1 MASAVSS
8 LLYIALNTRC
18 DILWVVNKL
27 AKSSSC
33 PGLKYFKALIHC
45 FGYLRNYVDMG
56 IRFYADESQSPVH
69 GLCLKNKIATTELIG
84 FSDSSW
90 QDCPDTGKST
100 GGYKIFCQGGLIEAN
115 STMPVPIALSSA
127 EAEYMSCCNLGAMI
141 YHLRELL
148 YEFEYLGSKDYSING
163 LYGEAPSMI
172 MIDNQATVA
181 MSKNYKVTA
190 KNRHIGRCWHFV
202 RRGVQAKLS
211 KLQWIPA
218 EGQLADDLTKTQTS
232 ITSLS
237 HMNRTLVKIPDK
249 VRGYKSSTVG
259 NR

>member
-1 MASAVSS
+1 
-8 LLYIALNTRC
+8 
-18 DILWVVNKL
+18 
-27 AKSSSC
+27 
-33 PGLKYFKALIHC
+33 
-45 FGYLRNYVDMG
+45 
-56 IRFYADESQSPVH
+56 
-69 GLCLKNKIATTELIG
+69 
-84 FSDSSW
+84 
-90 QDCPDTGKST
+90 
-100 GGYKIFCQGGLIEAN
+100 
-115 STMPVPIALSSA
+115 MPVPIALSSA
-127 EAEYMSCCNLGAMI
+127 EAEYTSCFNLGVMI

-148 YEFEYLGSKDYSING
+148 YEFEHLGGRKDYNING
-163 LYGEAPSMI
+163 LYGEAPSLI

-181 MSKNYKVTA
+181 VSKNYKITA
-190 KNRHIGRCWHFV
+190 KNRDIGRHWHFV

-249 VRGYKSSTVG
+249 VRGYKSSMVG